1 MIKLEDV
8 KYAFQKVDKMKVYL
22 DNGATTKT
30 ASEVVEA
37 MLPYFSEKYG
47 NASSLHQLGQEA
59 KEALERA
66 REAIAKKINADTSEL
81 VFTSGG
87 SESDNLAIKGIA
99 YKYREKG
106 NHIITSKIEH
116 PAVLSTCKEL
126 EKDGFEITYLGVDKE
141 GFVKLDELEKAIRK
155 ETILITLIHAN
166 NEIGTVQ
173 PIKEI
178 GEIAKKHHVFLHT
191 DAVQSFTKVAIDV
204 KEVNVDLISMSSHKI
219 HGPNGIGALYI
230 KKGVKLHKQMH
241 GGHHEHDIRAGTE
254 NIPGAIGF
262 AKAVEISNTADIEK
276 MTKLRDDLIKQI
288 EDEIPDVKFNGSRT
302 ERLCNNVSIAFK
314 YVEGESM
321 LFHLDSK
328 GIAVSTGSA
337 CSSQSLTPSHV
348 LLAIGLPH
356 EIAHGTIRLTLSK
369 YTTKE
374 EIDYAV
380 KNLKEIVANL
390 RRISPLTK

>member
-204 KEVNVDLISMSSHKI
+204 KEVK
-219 HGPNGIGALYI
+219 
-230 KKGVKLHKQMH
+230 
-241 GGHHEHDIRAGTE
+241 
-254 NIPGAIGF
+254 NIITYF
-262 AKAVEISNTADIEK
+262 D
-276 MTKLRDDLIKQI
+276 
-288 EDEIPDVKFNGSRT
+288 
-302 ERLCNNVSIAFK
+302 
-314 YVEGESM
+314 
-321 LFHLDSK
+321 
-328 GIAVSTGSA
+328 
-337 CSSQSLTPSHV
+337 
-348 LLAIGLPH
+348 
-356 EIAHGTIRLTLSK
+356 
-369 YTTKE
+369 
-374 EIDYAV
+374 
-380 KNLKEIVANL
+380 
-390 RRISPLTK
+390 